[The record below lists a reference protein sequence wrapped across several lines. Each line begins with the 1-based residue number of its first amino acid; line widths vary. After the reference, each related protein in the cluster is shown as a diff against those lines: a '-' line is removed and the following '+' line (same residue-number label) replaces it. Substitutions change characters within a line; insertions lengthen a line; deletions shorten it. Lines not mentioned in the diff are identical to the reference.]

1 MTMKKTAKLVA
12 LLTSA
17 LLIIVGFSSC
27 GKLSPEEALKKASA
41 SMENVKSTTYDMDM
55 VMSLSSGE
63 DKISMNFDMD
73 VDQVYDP
80 YGMKLAMT
88 MDLGELGNVKT
99 DIYLVKDDETF
110 ITYTG
115 MDYGTGETF
124 WIKTTSEDMTN
135 YEQYDAQA
143 SLDLYID
150 CVNKFTE
157 AGKEDIGSW
166 KTTRYDGEITSDMIE
181 KAFKETGMESLYST
195 IGLNVDETINFEEMK
210 PLKLSIWID
219 DKTYIPVKYYLDMT
233 DMMQSVV
240 DKIIASEI
248 ETAGE
253 SYTEEIPSI
262 KADEV
267 SVSMLVT
274 SIDSLDSIVIP
285 DDVIDSAV
293 EY

>member
-1 MTMKKTAKLVA
+1 MKKTTKLVA
-12 LLTSA
+12 LFTSA
-17 LLIIVGFSSC
+17 LFIIGGFSSC
-27 GKLSPEEALKKASA
+27 GKLSPEEALKKSSA
-41 SMENVKSTTYDMDM
+41 SMENVKSTTYDMNM

-73 VDQVYDP
+73 IDQVYDP
-80 YGMKLAMT
+80 YGMKVVTT

-99 DIYLVKDDETF
+99 DVYLVKDDETF

-124 WIKTTSEDMTN
+124 WIKNTSEDMTDF
-135 YEQYDAQA
+135 EQYDAQA

-150 CVNKFTE
+150 CVNQFTE
-157 AGKEDIGSW
+157 AGKEDIGSR
-166 KTTRYDGEITSDMIE
+166 KTIRYDGEITSDMIE
-181 KAFKETGMESLYST
+181 KVFKKTGMESLYST
-195 IGLNVDETINFEEMK
+195 IGLDVDETMDFEEMK
-210 PLKLSIWID
+210 SLKLSIWID
-219 DKTYIPVKYYLDMT
+219 EKTYIPVKYYLDMT
-233 DMMQSVV
+233 DMMQSIV

-267 SVSMLVT
+267 YISMVVT

-285 DDVIDSAV
+285 DDVIDSAI